1 MTLLKRNI
9 AANFAGN
16 IWQAIMG
23 LVFIPLYIKFMGIE
37 SYGLVGFFVTLQA
50 MFILLDMGLSSTLT
64 REMARLSSLP
74 GREHEMRNLVR
85 SLEVIYWIIAIFIG
99 IIVIISAPFIANQ
112 WIKAGQLPSQI
123 IEQAIRI
130 MGFAIALQWPVS
142 LYSGGIIGLQ
152 KQVLLNIINICV
164 STLRGVGAALI
175 LWLISPTVQAFF
187 TWQII
192 ISSINTCLLSLFLW
206 HNLPKTHQKP
216 IFQKKLLAGVWRFA
230 AGMSG
235 ISIVSTILTQM
246 DKIILSKMLSLE
258 MFGYY
263 SLAGAVAM
271 SLYGLIRPVFVAIYP
286 RLTQLVF
293 RDEQDEL
300 KLLYHKSCQVMS
312 VLILPVAIVVA
323 LFSYEILV
331 IWTQNP
337 VTAER
342 CHLLL
347 SILIF
352 GTALNGLMT
361 VPYAL
366 QLAHGWTRLTLYV
379 NLVSIL
385 ILVPMIVFLTRK
397 FGAMG
402 GACVWVILNGGY
414 IIITIHLMHKRLL
427 PAEKWQWY
435 WQDVII
441 PFVTGILIA
450 GIGRILLGNQL
461 TEFMT
466 TLYLII
472 ISISTFGVT
481 IFTTSTTRSWILNKL
496 YRFKPA

>member
-1 MTLLKRNI
+1 M
-9 AANFAGN
+9 
-16 IWQAIMG
+16 
-23 LVFIPLYIKFMGIE
+23 VF
-37 SYGLVGFFVTLQA
+37 
-50 MFILLDMGLSSTLT
+50 LD
-64 REMARLSSLP
+64 
-74 GREHEMRNLVR
+74 
-85 SLEVIYWIIAIFIG
+85 
-99 IIVIISAPFIANQ
+99 
-112 WIKAGQLPSQI
+112 
-123 IEQAIRI
+123 
-130 MGFAIALQWPVS
+130 
-142 LYSGGIIGLQ
+142 
-152 KQVLLNIINICV
+152 
-164 STLRGVGAALI
+164 
-175 LWLISPTVQAFF
+175 
-187 TWQII
+187 
-192 ISSINTCLLSLFLW
+192 
-206 HNLPKTHQKP
+206 
-216 IFQKKLLAGVWRFA
+216 
-230 AGMSG
+230 
-235 ISIVSTILTQM
+235 
-246 DKIILSKMLSLE
+246 D
-258 MFGYY
+258 
-263 SLAGAVAM
+263 
-271 SLYGLIRPVFVAIYP
+271 
-286 RLTQLVF
+286 
-293 RDEQDEL
+293 QDGL